1 MQSTSARVV
10 ILGTGGT
17 IAGTAATAADHV
29 GYSAAELGVAQL
41 LQAVPPLAGRPLE
54 AEQVAQL
61 DSKDMDHAT
70 WLHLAQRVAQH
81 LARED
86 VEGIVVTHGTDTLE
100 ETAYFLQRVL
110 APRKPV
116 VLTAAMRPATALSA
130 DGPQNLLDAVTLAQS
145 AGAAGVL
152 VAFGG
157 EVFSGLELR
166 KRHSYKV
173 AAFDAGDA
181 GPLALLQDGR
191 VHRLREWPA
200 GEAFGLEA
208 VPTDPSHWP
217 KVVVWPSHAGID
229 TALAVAMAE
238 AAISAGVRGL
248 VVAGTGNGTVHQAL
262 EPALHMAQSRGLV
275 VWRSSRCA
283 AGGVVGEGEWHA
295 AGALTPWQARIELM
309 LQLIRS

>member
-29 GYSAAELGVAQL
+29 GYSAAQLGVAQL

-54 AEQVAQL
+54 TEQVAQL

-70 WLHLAQRVAQH
+70 WLHLAQRVARH

-229 TALAVAMAE
+229 TAIAVAMAE

-248 VVAGTGNGTVHQAL
+248 VVAGTGNGTVHRAL
-262 EPALHMAQSRGLV
+262 EPALHMAHSRGLA

-295 AGALTPWQARIELM
+295 VGALTPWQARIELM